1 MAPPRKRSWTLEA
14 ARRMLVEV
22 RTRTAAAVPVVERL
36 LRARDGLA
44 SDAPER
50 PEIEEQL
57 RARIGRWARE
67 MEALGVDVKGLW
79 LVDFDNGSG
88 CYCWRWPE
96 EELAFYHGHDD
107 GFAGRVRIQ

>member
-1 MAPPRKRSWTLEA
+1 MGRVGKRCWTLEA
-14 ARRMLVEV
+14 ARGMLAEV
-22 RTRTAAAVPVVERL
+22 RARTAAAVPEVERL
-36 LRARDGLA
+36 LRARDALA
-44 SDAPER
+44 AKATER
-50 PEIEEQL
+50 AEIEESL

-96 EELAFYHGHDD
+96 EELAWFHGHDD